1 MRHYFVL
8 ALIWCVLFLG
18 CNVEAQAGD
27 LKVGFYKKSCPQ
39 AEQIVSKV
47 IAQNVASNPEL
58 AAKLIRLFFHDC
70 FVRGCDASLL
80 IDSTANNTAEKDA
93 GPNATVGGYEVID
106 AIKAAVEE
114 ACPGIVSCA
123 DIVALAARDSVSF
136 PFDKPLWE
144 VQTGRRDGT
153 VSIATEARTNIPA
166 PSFNYSTL
174 VSSFASKSLGVQD
187 LVVLSGAH
195 TIGIGH
201 CNSFSKR
208 IFNFTGQNNA
218 NDIDPSLDLTYARF
232 LQRTCQ
238 NLSNNVTSVPMDPTT
253 STTFDSHYYTNLKQH
268 KGLFTSDAA
277 LLTNGRASNLVDKLV
292 DDGNFLNAF
301 KNSIKRMG
309 AIQVLTGTAGEIRKN
324 CRVINS

>member
-1 MRHYFVL
+1 MRHYYFVV

-27 LKVGFYKKSCPQ
+27 LKVGFYKKSCPLL
-39 AEQIVSKV
+39 EQIVSKV

-58 AAKLIRLFFHDC
+58 AAKLLRLFFHDC
-70 FVRGCDASLL
+70 FVRF
-80 IDSTANNTAEKDA
+80 N
-93 GPNATVGGYEVID
+93 
-106 AIKAAVEE
+106 
-114 ACPGIVSCA
+114 
-123 DIVALAARDSVSF
+123 
-136 PFDKPLWE
+136 KPLWE
-144 VQTGRRDGT
+144 VQTGRRDGI
-153 VSIATEARTNIPA
+153 VSIATEARTDIPA
-166 PSFNYSTL
+166 PTFNYNRL

-201 CNSFSKR
+201 CNSFSTR

-238 NLSNNVTSVPMDPTT
+238 NLSNNVTSVPMDPITG
-253 STTFDSHYYTNLKQH
+253 TTFDTHYYTNLKQH

-277 LLTNGRASNLVDKLV
+277 LLTNGRASNLVDKLI
-292 DDGNFLNAF
+292 DNGNFLNAF

-324 CRVINS
+324 CRVIN